1 MQALIWAQ
9 NINRKLSYQQFETA
23 RFVTYQVKFFT
34 NFTSVF

>member
-23 RFVTYQVKFFT
+23 RFVTYLG
-34 NFTSVF
+34 